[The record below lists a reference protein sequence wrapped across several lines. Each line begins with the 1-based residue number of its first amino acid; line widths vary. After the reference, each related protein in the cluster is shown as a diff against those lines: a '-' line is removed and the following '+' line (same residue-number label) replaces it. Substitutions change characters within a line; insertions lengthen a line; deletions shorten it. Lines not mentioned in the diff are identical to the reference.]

1 MFATQTRYRSSTC
14 RRGSISS
21 CVALSISSAIFGAA
35 AQHCAPPHLDF
46 HFRTSPQR
54 RGSRCNCLR
63 ATCVSVPQE
72 LVEAARAPAFLS
84 IAHAADSGPWFYRAP
99 SPALL
104 VVRRPPALLSLR
116 PAPQLGALDSKCFFR
131 RSVSCYALP
140 AASVR
145 LLPPRPH
152 GLIFVSA
159 RAALPT
165 ISFFIL

>member
-46 HFRTSPQR
+46 HYRTSPQR
-54 RGSRCNCLR
+54 RGSPCNCLR
-63 ATCVSVPQE
+63 TK

-84 IAHAADSGPWFYRAP
+84 IAHAAASGSCFCRAP
-99 SPALL
+99 SRARIASLL

-116 PAPQLGALDSKCFFR
+116 PAPGLGTLDSECIFR
-131 RSVSCYALP
+131 RSVSYALP

-145 LLPPRPH
+145 LFLFGRKPEFFERSRRSANNFAFY
-152 GLIFVSA
+152 FV
-159 RAALPT
+159 L
-165 ISFFIL
+165 

>member
-63 ATCVSVPQE
+63 ANYLRFCTPRACRSREGSSV
-72 LVEAARAPAFLS
+72 LS

-140 AASVR
+140 AASVC
-145 LLPPRPH
+145 LFPPRPQ
-152 GLIFVSA
+152 GLI
-159 RAALPT
+159 L
-165 ISFFIL
+165 

>member
-63 ATCVSVPQE
+63 ANYLRFCTPRACRSREGSSVS
-72 LVEAARAPAFLS
+72 
-84 IAHAADSGPWFYRAP
+84 FYRSCRCQWP
-99 SPALL
+99 L
-104 VVRRPPALLSLR
+104 VLP
-116 PAPQLGALDSKCFFR
+116 
-131 RSVSCYALP
+131 RSVAS
-140 AASVR
+140 AACREKAGSLTKLASSSSTWRFGFQVHLSSQR
-145 LLPPRPH
+145 QLLC
-152 GLIFVSA
+152 SA
-159 RAALPT
+159 RR
-165 ISFFIL
+165 